1 MSLRI
6 AADVHSAEALS
17 DQLVRE
23 LVERYPV
30 VMPVL
35 ARYGLD
41 LCCGGGHT
49 LVEAAQLHGLDR
61 DGLLHD
67 LEAAIQNARK

>member
-17 DQLVRE
+17 EQLVRE

-35 ARYGLD
+35 AQYGLD

-49 LVEAAQLHGLDR
+49 LAEAAQLHGLDR
-61 DGLLHD
+61 DALLQEV
-67 LEAAIQNARK
+67 EAAIQNAGR